1 MGIRRGKICNTD
13 FFFPL
18 GATNELAQ
26 CSRAKKKEIAAGKY
40 APRKEISVEM
50 ELETSGI

>member
-1 MGIRRGKICNTD
+1 MGIRRGKICNTG
-13 FFFPL
+13 FFFSL

-26 CSRAKKKEIAAGKY
+26 CSRAKKKIAAGKY

>member
-1 MGIRRGKICNTD
+1 MQHRL

-26 CSRAKKKEIAAGKY
+26 CSRATKKKERRKIAAGKY